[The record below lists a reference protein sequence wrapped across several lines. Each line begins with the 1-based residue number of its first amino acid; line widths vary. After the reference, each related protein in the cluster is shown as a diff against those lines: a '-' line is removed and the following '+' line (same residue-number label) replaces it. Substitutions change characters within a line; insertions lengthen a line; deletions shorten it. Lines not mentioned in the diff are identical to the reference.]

1 MDLLLIPPHLILNQ
15 IIDFSV
21 VVVEEVGAH
30 LLWLLKVI
38 SANLIQQHVLD
49 DDVVDLLGRFYEE
62 QGWLYG
68 HIFPEK
74 AKLILDP
81 REEP

>member
-30 LLWLLKVI
+30 LLRLVKVV
-38 SANLIQQHVLD
+38 SANLVQQHVLD

-62 QGWLYG
+62 EGWLYG
-68 HIFPEK
+68 HVLPEK
-74 AKLILDP
+74 SKLVLDP
-81 REEP
+81 PKET

>member
-1 MDLLLIPPHLILNQ
+1 MLNQNELNGSTSTSPHLILDH

-30 LLWLLKVI
+30 LLRLVKVV
-38 SANLIQQHVLD
+38 SANLVQQHVLD

-62 QGWLYG
+62 EGWLDG
-68 HIFPEK
+68 HVLPEK
-74 AKLILDP
+74 S
-81 REEP
+81 